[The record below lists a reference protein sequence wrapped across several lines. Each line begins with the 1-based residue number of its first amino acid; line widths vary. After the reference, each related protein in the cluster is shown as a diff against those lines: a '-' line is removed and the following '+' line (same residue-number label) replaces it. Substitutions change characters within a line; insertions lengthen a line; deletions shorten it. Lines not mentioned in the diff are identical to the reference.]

1 MTSLIAGS
9 VACIILLALVAYLLI
24 RAFRIEGE
32 RFGGNLYYAPK
43 LKDSCAVI
51 GLQVKFRFR

>member
-24 RAFRIEGE
+24 RAFRISHVRDFEPE
-32 RFGGNLYYAPK
+32 PAEACTDPDDYAMTKTPNW
-43 LKDSCAVI
+43 
-51 GLQVKFRFR
+51 RT